1 MRISLP
7 AASIHSCCLLQV
19 SRLAGEAVD
28 SGRRQEARVV
38 GAEQAAE
45 KALAETAARIERR
58 LEDGAWPLNATRKG
72 RS

>member
-1 MRISLP
+1 MHFP
-7 AASIHSCCLLQV
+7 ARCLNSQFVVLQV

-58 LEDGAWPLNATRKG
+58 LEDGAWPLNATRTG
-72 RS
+72 SS